1 MPYKVIN
8 TYNDT
13 EHKVLYKK
21 GDPYPKEGYEEN
33 PERIKSLQSIHP
45 TYKRSFIAAETIE
58 GDQEDLKGEGQGE
71 PDEVL
76 VEIQSLSKEQ
86 LEEETTIPQLK
97 SYLDGDEIEY
107 KSSAKKDELI
117 SLILK
122 SRE

>member
-13 EHKVLYKK
+13 EHNVLYKK
-21 GDPYPKEGYEEN
+21 GDIYPKEGYEEN

-45 TYKRSFIAAETIE
+45 TYKRSFIVAETID
-58 GDQEDLKGEGQGE
+58 GDQEDHKGDGQGE

-76 VEIQSLSKEQ
+76 VEIQSLTKEQ

-97 SYLDGDEIEY
+97 AYLDSEELEY
-107 KSSAKKDELI
+107 KSSAKKDDLI
-117 SLILK
+117 TLILK

>member
-21 GDPYPKEGYEEN
+21 GDTYPKEGYEEN

-45 TYKRSFIAAETIE
+45 TYKRSFIATETIE
-58 GDQEDLKGEGQGE
+58 GDQEDPKVEGQGE

-86 LEEETTIPQLK
+86 LEEEITIPQLK
-97 SYLDGDEIEY
+97 AYLDSEEIEY
-107 KSSAKKDELI
+107 KSSAKKDDLI
-117 SLILK
+117 TLILK

>member
-13 EHKVLYKK
+13 EHNVLYKK
-21 GDPYPKEGYEEN
+21 GDTYPKEGYEEN
-33 PERIKSLQSIHP
+33 PERIKSLQNIHP
-45 TYKRSFIAAETIE
+45 TYKRSFIATEAIE
-58 GDQEDLKGEGQGE
+58 GEQEDPKEESPGD

-97 SYLDGDEIEY
+97 AFLDSEEIEY
-107 KSSAKKDELI
+107 KSSAKKDDLI
-117 SLILK
+117 TLILK